1 MLFDVIENY
10 DEKKIDYLKNLW
22 EKIIEKLVLEEDKK
36 KILSFLNKAGI
47 IEIDEKS
54 KKIYV

>member
-22 EKIIEKLVLEEDKK
+22 EKIIEKLLLYEDKK
-36 KILSFLNKAGI
+36 KSFI
-47 IEIDEKS
+47 IS
-54 KKIYV
+54 K

>member
-22 EKIIEKLVLEEDKK
+22 EKIIEKLLLYEDKK
-36 KILSFLNKAGI
+36 KVLSFLNKA
-47 IEIDEKS
+47 
-54 KKIYV
+54 